1 MSRPRRHHGIE
12 ARRQAT
18 SGARTSG
25 SGASANF
32 LERTGLGEGPAD
44 PGNRVNTC
52 YLLNTK
58 SIGKDR
64 VHVISRAGLIV
75 LVVLSTGG
83 GAWADQ
89 DLIKPGEETFRV
101 KLGGIINESNTS
113 LRLDGSSGRS
123 REVNLEDAGLEKDS
137 AGFLGEATWRFAAN
151 HRIGIQTFAIQR
163 SGSKTTAQDIQ
174 LGDNVVPAGTTLSA
188 ESKSRFLIAD
198 YEYSFVKNDRLELAG
213 LVGLYGAR
221 FKFNFNATS
230 PVTNVD
236 RSTDAPLPVLGASLD
251 FFVNPRWSVA
261 LFGEGMKIKIGDVDG
276 RVYYAGIST
285 DYMLTRHFGLG
296 IGYSL
301 ADLKVDVAKG
311 DFSGRIGWRMNS
323 LFGYGQARF

>member
-1 MSRPRRHHGIE
+1 VGHVRRN
-12 ARRQAT
+12 RRRKEYT
-18 SGARTSG
+18 DEIGA
-25 SGASANF
+25 
-32 LERTGLGEGPAD
+32 
-44 PGNRVNTC
+44 
-52 YLLNTK
+52 NTK
-58 SIGKDR
+58 STGKDR

-83 GAWADQ
+83 GTWADQ

-163 SGSKTTAQDIQ
+163 SGTKTTAQDIQ

-236 RSTDAPLPVLGASLD
+236 RSLLGRLRRPERRGPRDDQTRDQRRKGQDGLRRARMSERVTLRRRRSLSR
-251 FFVNPRWSVA
+251 PA
-261 LFGEGMKIKIGDVDG
+261 
-276 RVYYAGIST
+276 
-285 DYMLTRHFGLG
+285 
-296 IGYSL
+296 
-301 ADLKVDVAKG
+301 
-311 DFSGRIGWRMNS
+311 
-323 LFGYGQARF
+323 